1 MEASATVARPP
12 SRLIAGIPL
21 PVIAVALAVA
31 ATLLGDSMLYAVMP
45 SQPEAWA
52 LSVPAVGVLL
62 SANRFV
68 RLLTNS
74 LAAVAFDRLGSRAP
88 FTFALVL
95 SVVVTLA
102 YGWVTAFAVLLV
114 ARLAWGTSWSLLRL
128 GGFWTVLDEATDDNR
143 GLLMGAYS
151 AIVRMGSVGG
161 ALIGAL
167 LTDAIGHRTTL
178 TIFAISM
185 AGAGALWWVTTRG
198 QTPVRHA
205 SPVGGERTRQGLV
218 AVLSDRR
225 LLVTGSGGLITG
237 LVFSGLVT
245 ASLGFFLKERFGD
258 EIIFF
263 GIAVA
268 VTSATGLLLGAQWS
282 LGLPLAPLLGH
293 LSDCFGRVRVTSAG
307 FALGAV
313 GLLVLATA
321 SSVPMLLVGVITAF
335 VAATALTVGLSATAG
350 DLAPPERRSAVM
362 SSYATFLDLGSAIG
376 PLIGLSF
383 ASLATLRGLY
393 GAAAVVL
400 LLAAVLF
407 RTAFS
412 GGQSAISEA
421 AAGLEAG
428 S

>member
-1 MEASATVARPP
+1 METTATADRRSP
-12 SRLIAGIPL
+12 SIGQVPL

-62 SANRFV
+62 SANRLV
-68 RLLTNS
+68 RLFTNS
-74 LAAVAFDRLGSRAP
+74 VAAFAFDRFGPRAP

-95 SVVVTLA
+95 SVFVTLT
-102 YGWVTAFAVLLV
+102 YGWATAFVVLLV

-128 GGFWTVLDEATDDNR
+128 GGFWAVLDEATDDNR

-161 ALIGAL
+161 ALIGAT
-167 LTDAIGHRTTL
+167 LTDAIGHRSTL
-178 TIFAISM
+178 TIFAGTM
-185 AGAGALWWVTTRG
+185 AAAGALWWATSRG
-198 QTPVRHA
+198 QRQAQTTA
-205 SPVGGERTRQGLV
+205 SEGSTQTRAGLV
-218 AVLSDRR
+218 AVLADRR
-225 LLVTGSGGLITG
+225 LLVTGTGGLITG

-245 ASLGFFLKERFGD
+245 ASLGFFLGELFD
-258 EIIFF
+258 EK
-263 GIAVA
+263 IAFLGLTLG
-268 VTSATGLLLGAQWS
+268 VTTATGWLLGGQWS

-293 LSDCFGRVRVTSAG
+293 LSDRFGRIRVTSGG

-313 GLLVLATA
+313 GLLLLATA
-321 SSVPMLLVGVITAF
+321 STFPMLLLGVFVAF

-400 LLAAVLF
+400 LLAAILF

-412 GGQSAISEA
+412 SGRTAGGEDAADSEA
-421 AAGLEAG
+421 A

>member
-1 MEASATVARPP
+1 MEMTVAAERRAP
-12 SRLIAGIPL
+12 SIGQVPL
-21 PVIAVALAVA
+21 PVIAAALAVA

-62 SANRFV
+62 SANRLV

-74 LAAVAFDRLGSRAP
+74 LAAVAFERLGSRAP

-102 YGWVTAFAVLLV
+102 YGWATAFVVLLV
-114 ARLAWGTSWSLLRL
+114 ARLAWGTCWSLLRL
-128 GGFWTVLDEATDDNR
+128 GGFWAVLDEATDDNR
-143 GLLMGAYS
+143 GLLMGAYF

-161 ALIGAL
+161 ALVGAT
-167 LTDAIGHRTTL
+167 LTDAIGHRSTL
-178 TIFAISM
+178 TIFAVTM
-185 AGAGALWWVTTRG
+185 AATGALWWVTSRG
-198 QTPVRHA
+198 QRQAQTATPD
-205 SPVGGERTRQGLV
+205 GGTQTRAGLV
-218 AVLSDRR
+218 EVLSDRR
-225 LLVTGSGGLITG
+225 LLVTGSGGLIAG

-245 ASLGFFLKERFGD
+245 ASLGFFLSELFD
-258 EIIFF
+258 EK
-263 GIAVA
+263 IAFLGMTLG
-268 VTSATGLLLGAQWS
+268 VTTATGWLLGGQWS

-293 LSDCFGRVRVTSAG
+293 LSDRFGRVRVTSGG

-313 GLLVLATA
+313 GLLLLATA
-321 SSVPMLLVGVITAF
+321 SSFPMLLLGVFVAF

-362 SSYATFLDLGSAIG
+362 SSYATFLDLGSALG

-393 GAAAVVL
+393 GAAAIVL

-407 RTAFS
+407 RVAFVSGRATAS
-412 GGQSAISEA
+412 GGAGDSEVA
-421 AAGLEAG
+421 

>member
-1 MEASATVARPP
+1 METAARSAPASER
-12 SRLIAGIPL
+12 RLLAGVPL

-74 LAAVAFDRLGSRAP
+74 LAAVAFERLGSRAP

-102 YGWVTAFAVLLV
+102 YGWVTAFVVLLV
-114 ARLAWGTSWSLLRL
+114 ARLAWGTCWSLLRL

-161 ALIGAL
+161 ALIGAT
-167 LTDAIGHRTTL
+167 LTDAIGHRPTL
-178 TIFAISM
+178 TIFAVTM
-185 AGAGALWWVTTRG
+185 AVAGALWFVSTRG
-198 QTPVRHA
+198 QRPARR
-205 SPVGGERTRQGLV
+205 VGVEDGERVRAGLLT
-218 AVLSDRR
+218 VLSDRR
-225 LLVTGSGGLITG
+225 LLVTGGGGLITG

-245 ASLGFFLKERFGD
+245 ASLGFFLSEHFGD
-258 EIIFF
+258 EIAFL
-263 GIAVA
+263 GIAIG

-293 LSDCFGRVRVTSAG
+293 LSDRFGRVRVTSGG

-313 GLLVLATA
+313 GLFVLATA
-321 SSVPMLLVGVITAF
+321 STVSVLLAGVLVAF

-350 DLAPPERRSAVM
+350 DLAPPDRRSAVM
-362 SSYATFLDLGSAIG
+362 STYATFLDLGSAIG

-393 GAAAVVL
+393 GGAAVL
-400 LLAAVLF
+400 LLVAAVLF
-407 RTAFS
+407 RVAFASGRSRATADAS
-412 GGQSAISEA
+412 
-421 AAGLEAG
+421 
-428 S
+428 